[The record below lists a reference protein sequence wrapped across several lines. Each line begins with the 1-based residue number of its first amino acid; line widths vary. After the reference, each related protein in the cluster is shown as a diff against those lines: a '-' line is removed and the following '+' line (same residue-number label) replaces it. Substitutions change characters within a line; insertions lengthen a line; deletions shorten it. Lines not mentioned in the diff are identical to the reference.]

1 MPDTFLDSVEDR
13 LLQLGGASGVV
24 GFEKLRRAL
33 QQGMVSGAAG
43 RLAAAKVFAKHV
55 PPINAALE
63 LGQMGDLIM
72 NPEKRKGHAEAGK
85 ELTKKPL
92 LYQIGKAYLTPADSA
107 SKYGA
112 YKEELDKKAFEKY
125 LEEEYP
131 WADEW
136 AKKQNAEIAARR
148 AKESGTAAR

>member
-1 MPDTFLDSVEDR
+1 MPDTFLDSVESR
-13 LLQLGGASGVV
+13 LMEVGGLSGAHN
-24 GFEKLRRAL
+24 FEKARRFL
-33 QQGMVSGAAG
+33 QQGTVAGAG
-43 RLAAAKVFAKHV
+43 RALTNAK
-55 PPINAALE
+55 ALNPYAILLE
-63 LGQMGDLIM
+63 AGIQLGKGVYLTTKEGARD
-72 NPEKRKGHAEAGK
+72 GHAEAGK

-92 LYQIGKAYLTPADSA
+92 LYQIGKTFLDPADSF

-131 WADEW
+131 WAGEW
-136 AKKQNAEIAARR
+136 TKKQNAEIAARR